1 MKTKFFLLFAPLLA
15 CSMPTERTGQ
25 HEAHLGRPAVA
36 PHLATL
42 SRAAKEAAM
51 LDASKARAA
60 PVLGGF
66 VQIFDDQLT
75 NTHGITNMIFVD
87 QHLAAGCYETYPIEG
102 GECWKAI
109 ACDPPEPDFTGQLV
123 DVGAVSL
130 SSTFD
135 TFERAPAIFQEPET
149 RSGPFWRGDGDS
161 VRFAFAGTEGVAPP
175 FEHEARAPVGDA
187 VGIVPST
194 VPRTAPL
201 RLSWRYAN
209 GDQPAVGHLMVT
221 VGQSEPAPRFLGCR
235 VPMARRAM
243 EIPASLL
250 ERFSPGAGMVLMSS
264 TASETIDSQVTS
276 GPIRLLLS
284 ITSTVDIGNPDSDE
298 NVVFE

>member
-25 HEAHLGRPAVA
+25 DEAHLGGIA
-36 PHLATL
+36 PHIATL
-42 SRAAKEAAM
+42 SRVAKEAAM
-51 LDASKARAA
+51 LDASKARAST
-60 PVLGGF
+60 VVGGF

-75 NTHGITNMIFVD
+75 NTHGIMNMIFVD

-102 GECWKAI
+102 GECWKAV
-109 ACDPPEPDFTGQLV
+109 ACDPPEPEFSGQLV

-135 TFERAPAIFQEPET
+135 TFERAPSIFQEPET

-161 VRFAFAGTEGVAPP
+161 VRFAFAGTEDVAPP
-175 FEHEARAPVGDA
+175 FEYTARAPVGDA
-187 VGIVPST
+187 VGVVPAK

-209 GDQPAVGHLMVT
+209 GDQPAAGHLMVS
-221 VGQSEPAPRFLGCR
+221 VQQQEPVPTFLGCR
-235 VPMARRAM
+235 VPMSRRAM
-243 EIPASLL
+243 EIPAALL
-250 ERFSPGAGMVLMSS
+250 ERFSAGAGVVSMSS
-264 TASETIDSQVTS
+264 TTSEAINSQVVN
-276 GPIRLLLS
+276 GPVRLLLS
-284 ITSTVDIGNPDSDE
+284 ITSTVDIGNPDSDP